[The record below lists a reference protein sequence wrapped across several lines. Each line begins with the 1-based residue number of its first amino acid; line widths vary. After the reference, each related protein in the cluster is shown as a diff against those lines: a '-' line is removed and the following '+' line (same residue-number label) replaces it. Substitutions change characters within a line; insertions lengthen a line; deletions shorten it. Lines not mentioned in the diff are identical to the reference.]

1 MDFVASCMMPI
12 KIDGAT
18 YYKTAEAAWKAG
30 ISRSTL
36 LRWISDGIIKDASRR
51 DRRGWRL
58 FSEDDIKRIKDEA
71 SATK

>member
-18 YYKTAEAAWKAG
+18 YYRTAEAAWKAG
-30 ISRSTL
+30 VSKSTL
-36 LRWISDGIIKDASRR
+36 LCWINRGIIKDTSCR

-71 SATK
+71 GMTK